1 MCFSHAPWSA
11 SNDNKTHL
19 YLFLNFLTGEK
30 FSISENVNLSS
41 FSFSQKDKF
50 SFNIKEFLKFNP
62 ITFGGIFLTIF
73 TFYLNFNPEINLLLV
88 NIVGVSLGMLV
99 PGLSLFYS

>member
-1 MCFSHAPWSA
+1 MCFSHAPWRA

-62 ITFGGIFLTIF
+62 ITFFDKRPVDASHKAQPLT
-73 TFYLNFNPEINLLLV
+73 LWP
-88 NIVGVSLGMLV
+88 
-99 PGLSLFYS
+99 

>member
-1 MCFSHAPWSA
+1 MKLKRENGQKHKVNFA
-11 SNDNKTHL
+11 SCHINDCRN
-19 YLFLNFLTGEK
+19 LFLNFFTGEK

-62 ITFGGIFLTIF
+62 ITFFDNKPVDASHKAQPLT
-73 TFYLNFNPEINLLLV
+73 L
-88 NIVGVSLGMLV
+88 
-99 PGLSLFYS
+99 